1 MHKLKPIILDFC
13 CIRCKTRKNNIKKNE
28 REFKK
33 HFEGIAERV
42 KGSKKSEIL

>member
-1 MHKLKPIILDFC
+1 MHKFKSIILDLC
-13 CIRCKTRKNNIKKNE
+13 CICMMQNNIKKNE